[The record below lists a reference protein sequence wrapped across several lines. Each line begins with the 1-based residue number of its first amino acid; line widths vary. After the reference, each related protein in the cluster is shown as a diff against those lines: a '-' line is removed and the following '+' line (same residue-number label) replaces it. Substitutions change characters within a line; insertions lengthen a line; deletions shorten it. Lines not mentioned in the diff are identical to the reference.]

1 MKAGRTEPIARQLKD
16 RGLAT
21 PALLLLDAHRPLR
34 PLMGLTAT
42 FLAPLI
48 RPLLGD
54 AALRVEQAVESDEAY
69 QELVGQLREEVEG

>member
-1 MKAGRTEPIARQLKD
+1 MKAGRIAPVARELKD
-16 RGLAT
+16 RGLAA

-42 FLAPLI
+42 FLEPLI

-54 AALRVEQAVESDEAY
+54 ATLRFQQAVESDEAY
-69 QELVGQLREEVEG
+69 QELVDQLRDEVEG